1 MTTEQPSFGPRWIV
15 ACIECLY
22 ACAYDVAARSTRR
35 QWHPAGRAVFWLLAS
50 EAMRLAA
57 VRATLM
63 RVPTV
68 PLDVERLERPGSVVG
83 FDVPDVAAE
92 AHPSAGGLQLVLWEE
107 RRSVQTPHQ
116 IGQQKFAGG

>member
-63 RVPTV
+63 RVATV
-68 PLDVERLERPGSVVG
+68 PLDVERLER
-83 FDVPDVAAE
+83 
-92 AHPSAGGLQLVLWEE
+92 HRKRCWLRCAGCSCRGTSQCMRSEEHTSELQSLRHLVC
-107 RRSVQTPHQ
+107 
-116 IGQQKFAGG
+116 